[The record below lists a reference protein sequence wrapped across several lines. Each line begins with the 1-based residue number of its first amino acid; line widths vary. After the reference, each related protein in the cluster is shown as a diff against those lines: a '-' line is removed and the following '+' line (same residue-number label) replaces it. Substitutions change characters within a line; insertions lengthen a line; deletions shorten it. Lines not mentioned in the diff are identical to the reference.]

1 MGKSSVHAMP
11 GGMKQE
17 GTGRNLTE
25 KWVLSMEKGSI
36 FSLLTDDPN
45 INSLSLMLSTIA
57 SKDDENHINEYL
69 AFLKISELTGV
80 KVSLAFSVV
89 K

>member
-1 MGKSSVHAMP
+1 
-11 GGMKQE
+11 
-17 GTGRNLTE
+17 
-25 KWVLSMEKGSI
+25 MEKESI

-45 INSLSLMLSTIA
+45 INSSSLMLSTIA

-69 AFLKISELTGV
+69 AFLKISELTGI
-80 KVSLAFSVV
+80 KISLVFSVV